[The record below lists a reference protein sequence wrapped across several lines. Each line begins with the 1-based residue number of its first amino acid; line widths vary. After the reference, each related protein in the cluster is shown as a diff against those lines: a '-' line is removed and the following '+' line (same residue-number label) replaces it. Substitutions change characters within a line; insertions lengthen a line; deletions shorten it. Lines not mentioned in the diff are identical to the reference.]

1 MQHKSSLP
9 KKKFRMVIF
18 FIIRLFHNYSID
30 NLEKDLIA
38 AQEDI
43 TLLKDREA
51 KYLQKEEERNPPK
64 GFFSFDYSLLS
75 IYNFR

>member
-18 FIIRLFHNYSID
+18 FIIWLFHNYSID
-30 NLEKDLIA
+30 NLEKDLIT

-43 TLLKDREA
+43 ALLKDREA
-51 KYLQKEEERNPPK
+51 KYLQKEEDRNPPK
-64 GFFSFDYSLLS
+64 GFFLVLIIPF
-75 IYNFR
+75 